1 MTSLIVGKQNVGS
14 EKLLLELTSL
24 LTLQWNFLLLF
35 CKKRKEK
42 VERKKENQNK
52 SKIIICFD

>member
-1 MTSLIVGKQNVGS
+1 MTSLILGKQNVGS

-35 CKKRKEK
+35 FKKRKEK

>member
-1 MTSLIVGKQNVGS
+1 MTSLILGKQNVGS

-35 CKKRKEK
+35 FKKRKEK

-52 SKIIICFD
+52 NKIIICFD